1 MAEAA
6 KLRIDA
12 EYMPDLKN
20 IASNVESLLSQAE
33 AVASKHKIKIDID
46 KSYLQGQVN
55 DFMKTLNSMG
65 VANMQGVNGGTSKAK
80 SSTKQS
86 TKKAVAG
93 AVNDYKKALSQY
105 RTEIMRA
112 EKANMGVGL
121 FNDKRSKSTGTM
133 WRALDKNDK
142 DAVKQAKHLQNLS
155 KNVAEQEKLAI
166 RSGYANDKIIA
177 QERERLDAVE
187 ARYNNS
193 KAIKAQQASL
203 KQSQKDLKD
212 YWNFRTNIE
221 KEYAKGNTDVYY
233 DKKEKTFKGS
243 KTETVKR
250 GIELEAKRQAAVN
263 KTGKALENF
272 AKIEAFDS
280 EMEQKYRIEM
290 EKQIP
295 SLEMIQKSRMETEE
309 FLKNS
314 QASRLGTTSAN
325 NKALRENVELYKEL
339 EKNYGEKS
347 AGQIGK
353 QYNDITKSVE
363 ENKSAIISAGE
374 ATSSFSG
381 RLGAAFKKYAQ
392 YFGVSRAI
400 MAGVRGIKMM
410 ASASMEVESAM
421 NRIQIVT
428 GASDKEMKSFFN
440 VAAKQAGDL
449 GQSITDVAGSIET
462 FSRLGYNLEDA
473 SNLSR
478 YATIMSNVAA
488 TDVGSATT
496 GITSIIKGYSM
507 QASDAEHV
515 SDVLVNVGQKYAI
528 SAEELMVAFERGG
541 AALAASGT
549 DFEKSAALFAAT
561 NASLQNAQ
569 TTGTMWKTVSARIR
583 GAKTELEEMG
593 EDTSDLAEGFSKN
606 RDELMALTG
615 VDIMKNEKEYKDLYD
630 IFTELAAV
638 WDNINGDAAK
648 ARVAEILGGTR
659 QLSGIMSTITN
670 IKDAQGA
677 YEAAMNSAGVSARA
691 NDKYMETTAAHVGKL
706 KATFQEF
713 SADFM
718 RSDFLTGIVDTGN
731 VALKVV
737 DKLIG
742 QFGVMKTLIGAFA
755 GAKLLSPI
763 MSSIP
768 ELIKNLSK
776 LPTVF
781 KAVSEGAAVK
791 DAIGGLIIPESMST
805 GVTQLVGSLKS
816 MLPVLG
822 AVAGAFV
829 AFKAFDWLNSSW
841 TRYQERAK
849 NSVNEYKE
857 AQAEL
862 ESLESQRTSQLT
874 QAKDM
879 AAKYDIDVS
888 GVEKV
893 DQVIDKINSSDKGIT
908 LVDQAE
914 LDKLSSAN
922 SQLEATL
929 ALQKEAADAKKQSAL
944 MQTESASKVEK
955 SYWEQL
961 KEQFGS
967 GLFGTMQALGAYYA
981 DYKTGSSARKEFEG
995 DDTTNIG
1002 LAETSLKNLTD
1013 LKKEQRDLE
1022 KVVSSGKATK
1032 KQKKRYEELAS
1043 SIAEAS
1049 VQTANY
1055 VEAVSAEAEVL
1066 AESDTDYAQNYKKR
1080 AQQIM
1085 KGFRQIDMS
1094 KSEKY
1099 LDNMQTF
1106 FSTENGKRIEKFLK
1120 KNAKST
1126 TQLGNALASLGLS
1139 TQDLGIANIGQLKK
1153 YLDETAKAA
1162 SNASNSTTDFRKNVS
1177 DIEAAT
1183 ESANQDKNWNTVQA
1197 AYQQAKDL
1205 LKEGKTGTD
1214 DFQVM
1219 AQFLSPKNLEKAAKA
1234 AADAGGYAAD
1244 EYQKAFQDVMK
1255 TADRWFGED
1264 ETKSMENFVKDF
1276 QSKGLFDVRTD
1287 DMGLWDIKTNFDTTA
1302 EAAKEFGMSV
1312 GAVETMLSSLEAYG
1326 YDFSGIQ
1333 KSGEMLSSY
1342 TSSLDKLKELRD
1354 SMDDGSGKSFL
1365 DRMIEGFD
1373 SEYATFKDDLTKLDE
1388 TQVVRIEFEY
1398 DLATIQAD
1406 IDGLK
1411 EKLKWGGASGEQGV
1425 QNYAALLSSQQE
1437 YLDKAYEYTGL
1448 SREGMNQGKFFTDTF
1463 GTVERLQSELQ
1474 KAVSS
1479 GDTEAIIDVQ
1489 ARLSNVH
1496 DMEQDLVN
1504 KFREVHPEITPESN
1518 LSDVQAAWNS
1528 FIQTSADGKT
1538 ITVNAEMNDEEVRN
1552 FLESEGNEDKTIRFT
1567 AKLDGEDK
1575 IIQATKDKDGHI
1587 KYTTTIDGMPQ
1598 EVDLN
1603 KDGTVTLHTKGKEDV
1618 DALKQSED
1626 QVKDKQA
1633 VVKAIANGEGGVRT
1647 LRQEIRDINSKSV
1660 TVKATTSGTGALSAM
1675 QSAIAAIK
1683 SKTVSIKANTYF
1695 SQSRSTGAQKA
1706 AGTAHAMGTAFVNGN
1721 RRGDWRA
1728 GDSGWALG
1736 GELGEEM
1743 VVRDGRWFTIG
1754 GNGAEFFKYRRNDI
1768 IFNADQTEQ
1777 LFKNGRI
1784 VAGQKRGSALAEGT
1798 AFRLGGSSS
1807 SYKKTG
1813 RSSGGTGGG
1822 GGSSSQK
1829 TDSVLDKFKDWLA
1842 TLFDWVEVR
1851 LERVSTRIDDAA
1863 QRAERAASAGNLSAA
1878 VSNYNQAISLSKTHL
1893 SNVQSGKAKYDAQAE
1908 KVLTQAVSRGL
1919 INQSTANSIF
1929 GRDADGTIDISEY
1942 SERVQEVVSAYMA
1955 WKDKARDA
1963 ADEIETI
1970 AEDITGY
1977 YKSIAETY
1985 KEIREN
1991 EISLVRQQSD
2001 NTETAAGKNSLL
2013 ESIASKYDDITS
2025 KIKAAYS
2032 NVDSIAKSNASTLS
2046 GANIN
2051 NNMTSTLTKYNNGL
2065 KNTVKSYMQSAIDA
2079 AKAGKPISGDVLS
2092 TLTEYHRYGY
2102 ISSSFYA
2109 ACVQYN
2115 NALDAKEDLQGQ
2127 LEIAKETAKQEKIAL
2142 GTEMVDNISKELQ
2155 RKFDKFEASKD
2166 LIESRQK
2173 TNKTIGYDLNASD
2186 YNTLIDYSRQQQA
2199 LLTEEKRAIDAAIA
2213 RNLALGLWNTS
2224 TPEYIEKQIEVEEL
2238 ASKIQ
2243 DCVTA
2248 QEEYNNAIMQLPYDT
2263 IEHALS
2269 LLDAIA
2275 SYNESISD
2283 LKEAEGVDRLES
2295 DYLTQIEDNSN
2306 KIEEYLKKRIQAYA
2320 DYERALANGGAI
2332 GGKRAEEYLE
2342 LYYEAN
2348 TEINKLKEANEELKD
2363 SLRDDVWWR
2372 TFDRAHEAAQRL
2384 LDVVSGIADLIS
2396 DDMYFKDGAL
2406 SEFGIAQVANLTKQ
2420 YELAR
2425 QEIENYSNDIL
2436 NLNDLYTDGYYT
2448 TEEYKEKLGELQVE
2462 LLNSAK
2468 DMKGYL
2474 EEIMSMYKEIDE
2486 QELKALLSLIDKRRD
2501 ALKSKKDYYDYD
2513 KTIRGKTKDI
2523 KELTAQIAALEG
2535 ITTAEAKA
2543 QKAKLQAQ
2551 LQEAQEDLEKTQT
2564 EHHFDLLNKGL
2575 DELKDTFQN
2584 EFDEKWENLAGDLAK
2599 MAELLTAANELATQ
2613 NTEQVINTLNNLLS
2627 FYGIDSA
2634 RTKIDQAFA
2643 SGTKRV
2649 KGNIVGL
2656 SNESGSE
2663 LLVTKH
2669 GIVSHFKPGEGV
2681 VPPDLTARLFNLAQ
2695 QVKPNTALGKAN
2707 INGLTSGVGASIT
2720 QNYGSLINIEG
2731 SADAATVADL
2741 KRMSKDLLEKSYNY
2755 TSKRMTHDY
2764 VRTGGLRRA

>member
-1 MAEAA
+1 MADFNITVGAELDGSFGNIESQILS
-6 KLRIDA
+6 KLNAI
-12 EYMPDLKN
+12 E
-20 IASNVESLLSQAE
+20 
-33 AVASKHKIKIDID
+33 
-46 KSYLQGQVN
+46 
-55 DFMKTLNSMG
+55 
-65 VANMQGVNGGTSKAK
+65 SKAK
-80 SSTKQS
+80 FKLQVDTSELQKQLGNINIKGAGKNTAISGMAADFDRVTQSAQRTKAAMS
-86 TKKAVAG
+86 EVTSKPIVAG
-93 AVNDYKKALSQY
+93 SKKYASSLSQINTLLAQNEKNSSRWTKAEYGKSSDLYHLY
-105 RTEIMRA
+105 RSQQDAIHNLSSELKAGTLTEAKYNERISA
-112 EKANMGVGL
+112 I
-121 FNDKRSKSTGTM
+121 KSTMRECEIG
-133 WRALDKNDK
+133 
-142 DAVKQAKHLQNLS
+142 
-155 KNVAEQEKLAI
+155 I
-166 RSGYANDKIIA
+166 RN
-177 QERERLDAVE
+177 
-187 ARYNNS
+187 
-193 KAIKAQQASL
+193 
-203 KQSQKDLKD
+203 
-212 YWNFRTNIE
+212 
-221 KEYAKGNTDVYY
+221 
-233 DKKEKTFKGS
+233 
-243 KTETVKR
+243 
-250 GIELEAKRQAAVN
+250 
-263 KTGKALENF
+263 
-272 AKIEAFDS
+272 
-280 EMEQKYRIEM
+280 
-290 EKQIP
+290 
-295 SLEMIQKSRMETEE
+295 
-309 FLKNS
+309 
-314 QASRLGTTSAN
+314 
-325 NKALRENVELYKEL
+325 
-339 EKNYGEKS
+339 
-347 AGQIGK
+347 
-353 QYNDITKSVE
+353 
-363 ENKSAIISAGE
+363 AGE
-374 ATSSFSG
+374 ATASFGTRMKNSLQKFG
-381 RLGAAFKKYAQ
+381 Q
-392 YFGVSRAI
+392 YFGVSRIIYAAVREMKE
-400 MAGVRGIKMM
+400 MAN
-410 ASASMEVESAM
+410 ASIEVESAM

-428 GASDKEMKSFFN
+428 GASDHEMSAFFKTT
-440 VAAKQAGDL
+440 VKQAKEL
-449 GQSITDVAGSIET
+449 GKSITDVAGSIET
-462 FSRLGYNLEDA
+462 FSRLGYNLKDA
-473 SNLSR
+473 SNLSK
-478 YATIMSNVAA
+478 YATIMSNVAD

-507 QASDAEHV
+507 QATDAEHV

-528 SAEELMVAFERGG
+528 SAEELMTAFERGG

-583 GAKTELEEMG
+583 GAKTELQEMG
-593 EDTSDLAEGFSKN
+593 EDTSDLAEGFSKY
-606 RDELMALTG
+606 RQEIKGLTG
-615 VDIMKNEKEYKDLYD
+615 VDIMKNEHEYKDLYE
-630 IFTELAAV
+630 IFTELASV
-638 WDNINGDAAK
+638 WDNINGDEAK

-670 IKDAQGA
+670 IKDAEGA
-677 YEAAMNSAGVSARA
+677 YADAINSVGVSTRA
-691 NDKYMETTAAHVGKL
+691 NNMYMETTAAHLGQL

-713 SADFM
+713 SSTFFD
-718 RSDFLTGIVDTGN
+718 SSFLKG
-731 VALKVV
+731 VV
-737 DKLIG
+737 DAGNTVLKILNALVDKMGVLGTLAAAGGLAKLFKLGHEKGGISAL
-742 QFGVMKTLIGAFA
+742 MSLLYGATSAADVVSPAA
-755 GAKLLSPI
+755 GAGKRITTFPI
-763 MSSIP
+763 WQSLRAALGGKGSSGGGVA
-768 ELIKNLSK
+768 EGASD
-776 LPTVF
+776 V
-781 KAVSEGAAVK
+781 AEASESAGGAMEGAATGGK
-791 DAIGGLIIPESMST
+791 ALLATMKSLAPAIA
-805 GVTQLVGSLKS
+805 
-816 MLPVLG
+816 
-822 AVAGAFV
+822 AVAAAFV
-829 AFKAFDWLNSSW
+829 AFKAFDYVNSSW
-841 TRYQERAK
+841 SRYQKRAQDAID
-849 NSVNEYKE
+849 EYKD
-857 AQAEL
+857 AKQEL
-862 ESLESQRTSQLT
+862 DSIESQRNSQIS
-874 QAKDM
+874 QAKDI

-888 GVEKV
+888 GLNQV

-914 LDKLSSAN
+914 LGKLSRAN
-922 SQLEATL
+922 EELEASFK
-929 ALQKEAADAKKQSAL
+929 LQKQITDAQKDTAI
-944 MQTESASKVEK
+944 MQTESAAKVEQ
-955 SYWEQL
+955 SYWEKL
-961 KEQFGS
+961 KKQETDKRGKIVGTAVAFWDYLHDVTTVELSKKEGAKFMPDIREHDEQ
-967 GLFGTMQALGAYYA
+967 
-981 DYKTGSSARKEFEG
+981 
-995 DDTTNIG
+995 DTTNLG
-1002 LAETSLKNLTD
+1002 LAKASLEEL
-1013 LKKEQRDLE
+1013 
-1022 KVVSSGKATK
+1022 K
-1032 KQKKRYEELAS
+1032 KQKKEYKELNKEIES
-1043 SIAEAS
+1043 NSDHYTLKELKKMRKERDKLNDSIAETSAI
-1049 VQTANY
+1049 TAEY
-1055 VEAVSAEAEVL
+1055 MEVVSQEAEIL
-1066 AESDTDYAQNYKKR
+1066 SESDSEFAQNYTKR
-1080 AQQIM
+1080 A
-1085 KGFRQIDMS
+1085 KGLLKSFRQMDMS
-1094 KSEKY
+1094 KEEKV
-1099 LDNMQTF
+1099 LDNLQSF
-1106 FSTENGKRIEKFLK
+1106 FSTKSGKQIEKFLK
-1120 KNAKST
+1120 KSAKST
-1126 TQLGNALASLGLS
+1126 EALGNALSSLGL
-1139 TQDLGIANIGQLKK
+1139 TTKDLGIDNIRQLQD
-1153 YLDETAKAA
+1153 YLNSISGAAEKASDSTGNFRKSVKDIETAAE
-1162 SNASNSTTDFRKNVS
+1162 TP
-1177 DIEAAT
+1177 
-1183 ESANQDKNWNTVQA
+1183 NQDQDWNTVQS
-1197 AYQQAKDL
+1197 AYKTAKEM

-1214 DFQVM
+1214 DFQTM

-1244 EYQKAFQDVMK
+1244 EYQKAFQSVMK
-1255 TADRWFGED
+1255 TADRWFGD
-1264 ETKSMENFVKDF
+1264 NETRSMENFVKDF
-1276 QSKGLFDVRTD
+1276 QKKGLFDVRTD
-1287 DMGLWDIKTNFDTTA
+1287 EMGLWDIDTKFKTTA
-1302 EAAKEFGMSV
+1302 EAADQFGISV
-1312 GAVETMLSSLEAYG
+1312 GAVETMLHSLEAYG
-1326 YDFSGIQ
+1326 YDFSNITM
-1333 KSGEMLSSY
+1333 SGKLLNDYTDSLS
-1342 TSSLDKLKELRD
+1342 KLKELRD
-1354 SMDDGSGKSFL
+1354 STDNQNTRDRL
-1365 DRMIEGFD
+1365 DSLIKGFD
-1373 SEYATFKDDLTKLDE
+1373 KEYAGFEEDLSSLTE
-1388 TQVVRIEFEY
+1388 EQVIHIKFEY
-1398 DLATIQAD
+1398 DLATIQAE
-1406 IDGLK
+1406 IDQLK
-1411 EKLKWGGASGEQGV
+1411 STA
-1425 QNYAALLSSQQE
+1425 
-1437 YLDKAYEYTGL
+1437 EYTGNKEDWAATIAAQNTYIQTAEHQFGFDKSGVKVPVIYETTKSNIEKL
-1448 SREGMNQGKFFTDTF
+1448 EKDLQGATGK
-1463 GTVERLQSELQ
+1463 ERVKILADISNEKQLQQDILNSI
-1474 KAVSS
+1474 SS
-1479 GDTEAIIDVQ
+1479 T
-1489 ARLSNVH
+1489 
-1496 DMEQDLVN
+1496 
-1504 KFREVHPEITPESN
+1504 HPEITPET
-1518 LSDVQAAWNS
+1518 DVSEVNAAL
-1528 FIQTSADGKT
+1528 ADYDGV
-1538 ITVNAEMNDEEVRN
+1538 ITVTAEVDQSRIEKMLKDAPNA
-1552 FLESEGNEDKTIRFT
+1552 TIKFT
-1567 AKLDGEDK
+1567 AD
-1575 IIQATKDKDGHI
+1575 
-1587 KYTTTIDGMPQ
+1587 Y
-1598 EVDLN
+1598 
-1603 KDGTVTLHTKGKEDV
+1603 
-1618 DALKQSED
+1618 
-1626 QVKDKQA
+1626 
-1633 VVKAIANGEGGVRT
+1633 NGVE
-1647 LRQEIRDINSKSV
+1647 
-1660 TVKATTSGTGALSAM
+1660 
-1675 QSAIAAIK
+1675 
-1683 SKTVSIKANTYF
+1683 KTVSAYRDEHGEIHYTCEIENGKVVEVELDKQGHIHYKSDMSQGKPGKGETEADGSVKYKPNTSGLPNSFSEVSRKVKYKAETSGLPTAF
-1695 SQSRSTGAQKA
+1695 SAITRTVKYVASGIGKFFGIGGVD
-1706 AGTAHAMGTAFVNGN
+1706 GTAHASGTTHKSGTAYA
-1721 RRGDWRA
+1721 RGDWRTR
-1728 GDSGWALG
+1728 GRGTALG
-1736 GELGEEM
+1736 GELGPEM
-1743 VVRDGRWFTIG
+1743 VVRNGRWFTIG
-1754 GNGAEFFKYRRNDI
+1754 DSGAEFFKYQPNDI
-1768 IFNADQTEQ
+1768 IFDADQTDQ
-1777 LFKNGRI
+1777 LLNSGRI
-1784 VAGQKRGSALAEGT
+1784 KSGRRRGNALAEGT

-1822 GGSSSQK
+1822 GGSSSSK